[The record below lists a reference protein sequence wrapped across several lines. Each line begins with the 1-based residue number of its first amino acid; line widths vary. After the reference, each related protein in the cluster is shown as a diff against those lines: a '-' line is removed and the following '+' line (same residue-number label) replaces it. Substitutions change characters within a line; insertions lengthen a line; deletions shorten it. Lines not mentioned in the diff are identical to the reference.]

1 MRYRGRYLL
10 MRRTQGG
17 GETRL
22 RDRYTL
28 GVGGHINPEDVGET
42 RCWTACGLAGLEEIW
57 PLVEGSGGLVEE
69 PPASHTGR
77 VS

>member
-28 GVGGHINPEDVGET
+28 GVGGHINPEDVGENPVLD
-42 RCWTACGLAGLEEIW
+42 GLRPGWPGRNLAAGRRW
-57 PLVEGSGGLVEE
+57 WR
-69 PPASHTGR
+69 TG
-77 VS
+77 